1 MCVCVYD
8 QVMPQLLY
16 YLKLDQ
22 QRSSAENSHTASGG
36 IDWGT
41 LLVYTCS
48 SHHCTLGPGY
58 HQEFLWKQD
67 IS

>member
-1 MCVCVYD
+1 MMISI

-22 QRSSAENSHTASGG
+22 CFVNGSD

-41 LLVYTCS
+41 LLIYTCS
-48 SHHCTLGPGY
+48 SVSCQLGPGY